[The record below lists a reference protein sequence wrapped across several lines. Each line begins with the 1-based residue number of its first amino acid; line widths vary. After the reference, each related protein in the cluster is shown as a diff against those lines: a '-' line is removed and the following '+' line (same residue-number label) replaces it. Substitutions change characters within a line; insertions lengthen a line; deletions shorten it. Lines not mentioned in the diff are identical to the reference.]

1 MLALVLV
8 AERDL
13 LTLAPA
19 KLIEQAAAKDDASIA
34 DVKPF
39 PIARIG

>member
-8 AERDL
+8 AEHDL

-19 KLIEQAAAKDDASIA
+19 KLIEQTAAKDDASVA
-34 DVKPF
+34 DVQPF
-39 PIARIG
+39 PVARIG